1 MTSMKLEERLEL
13 LKEELQKEDFLK
25 SRGLGNEVPF
35 WIFDYPPEKELL
47 VRDTITKIIA
57 NLEKRSIQVLEVNLY
72 DVCLEIIESKISA
85 EKITAFEESKGSDE
99 LLKKL
104 KLMLK
109 PDILKSAI
117 QQKMNEN
124 GGFQLIFLTGVG
136 KAWPMVRSHTILNN
150 VQPLLGNIP
159 LVTFYP
165 GKYSGFDLSLFGK
178 FRDANYY
185 RAFRLINTDRVSQ
198 S

>member
-1 MTSMKLEERLEL
+1 MKLEERLEL

-72 DVCLEIIESKISA
+72 DVCLEIIETKISA

>member
-1 MTSMKLEERLEL
+1 MKLEERLEL

-47 VRDTITKIIA
+47 VRDTITKTIA

-72 DVCLEIIESKISA
+72 DVCLEIIEAKISA

>member
-1 MTSMKLEERLEL
+1 MKLEERLEL

-72 DVCLEIIESKISA
+72 DVCLEIIETKISA

-185 RAFRLINTDRVSQ
+185 RAFRLINTDRVS
-198 S
+198 

>member
-1 MTSMKLEERLEL
+1 MKLEERLEL

>member
-1 MTSMKLEERLEL
+1 MKLEERLEL
-13 LKEELQKEDFLK
+13 LKDELQKEDFLQA
-25 SRGLGNEVPF
+25 RGLGNEVPF
-35 WIFDYPPEKELL
+35 WIFDYPPENELL
-47 VRDTITKIIA
+47 VRDTITKIKS
-57 NLEKRSIQVLEVNLY
+57 NLESKSIQVLDVDLY
-72 DVCLEIIESKISA
+72 EICIEIIEKKIPV
-85 EKITAFEESKGSDE
+85 EKIIDFEMNKGSDE

-117 QQKMNEN
+117 QQKMDGNA
-124 GGFQLIFLTGVG
+124 GFQLIFLTGVG
-136 KAWPMVRSHTILNN
+136 KAWPMVRSHSILNN
-150 VQPLLGNIP
+150 LQSLLGNIP

-185 RAFRLINTDRVSQ
+185 RAFRLINTDNVSQ

>member
-1 MTSMKLEERLEL
+1 MKLEERLEL
-13 LKEELQKEDFLK
+13 LKDELQKEDFLHA
-25 SRGLGNEVPF
+25 RGLGNEVPF

-47 VRDTITKIIA
+47 VRDTIAKIIPA
-57 NLEKRSIQVLEVNLY
+57 LERKSITVLEIDLY
-72 DVCLEIIESKISA
+72 ALCLEIIEKKIPA
-85 EKITAFEESKGSDE
+85 EKISSFEKSKGSDE

-109 PDILKSAI
+109 PDILKNAI
-117 QQKMNEN
+117 QQKMNDN
-124 GGFQLIFLTGVG
+124 DGFQLIFLTGVG
-136 KAWPMVRSHTILNN
+136 KAWPMVRSHSVLNN
-150 VQPLLGNIP
+150 LQPLLGNIP

-185 RAFRLINTDRVSQ
+185 RAFRLINTDNVSQ
-198 S
+198 SKGC

>member
-1 MTSMKLEERLEL
+1 MKIEERLEL
-13 LKEELQKEDFLK
+13 LKDELHKDDFLNA
-25 SRGLGNEVPF
+25 RGLGNEVPF

-47 VRDTITKIIA
+47 LRDTITKIIL
-57 NLEKRSIQVLEVNLY
+57 NLEKKSIRVLEINLY
-72 DVCLEIIESKISA
+72 EICLEILEKKISA
-85 EKITAFEESKGSDE
+85 EKISVFEESKGSDE

-109 PDILKSAI
+109 PDVLKNAI
-117 QQKMNEN
+117 QQKMNDSD
-124 GGFQLIFLTGVG
+124 GFQMIFLTGVG

-150 VQPLLGNIP
+150 LQPLLGNIP
-159 LVTFYP
+159 LITFYP

-178 FRDANYY
+178 FKDANYY
-185 RAFRLINTDRVSQ
+185 RAFRLINTDNVPQ

>member
-1 MTSMKLEERLEL
+1 MKLEERLEL

-25 SRGLGNEVPF
+25 SKGLGNEIPF

-47 VRDTITKIIA
+47 LRDTVIKIIS
-57 NLEKRSIQVLEVNLY
+57 NFEKNSIQVLEIDLFEI
-72 DVCLEIIESKISA
+72 CLEIIDKKISA
-85 EKITAFEESKGSDE
+85 EKIIAFEESKGSEE
-99 LLKKL
+99 LLKKM

-117 QQKMNEN
+117 QQKMDEN
-124 GGFQLIFLTGVG
+124 SGFQIIFLNGVG
-136 KAWPMVRSHTILNN
+136 KAWPIVRSHTILNN
-150 VQPLLGNIP
+150 LQPLLGNIP

-178 FRDANYY
+178 IRDANYY
-185 RAFRLINTDRVSQ
+185 RAFRLINTDNVSQ